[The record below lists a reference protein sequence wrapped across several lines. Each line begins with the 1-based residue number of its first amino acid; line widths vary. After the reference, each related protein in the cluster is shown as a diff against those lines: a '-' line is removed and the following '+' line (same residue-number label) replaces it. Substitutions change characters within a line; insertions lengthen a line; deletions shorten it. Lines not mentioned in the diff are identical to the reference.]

1 MTEYSF
7 GGNSPIIK
15 GNFDPKTQQSCHYF
29 SKAPAKLE
37 KLSSMNAFGMIP
49 HRRFL
54 VTFPVLAQSARHL
67 TNDREVVSSSLQAAH
82 TGPNI
87 PKL

>member
-1 MTEYSF
+1 MAKFSF

-37 KLSSMNAFGMIP
+37 KLSSMNAFGVIL

-54 VTFPVLAQSARHL
+54 VTFPVLDSSVG
-67 TNDREVVSSSLQAAH
+67 EVFDW
-82 TGPNI
+82 
-87 PKL
+87 